1 MKKKSILWMSMLLLL
16 LTACSNDDESAN
28 TSSSTNPIGYWMST
42 SENAMGLHGLIF
54 SADGEIL
61 SWQYRTNPEPGQD
74 NYVEYHWG
82 YFWLD
87 DTGALDISTRPR
99 DSEPNPDE
107 MYYKIQSLTNDCLV
121 IRSWGGFAGI
131 PLEKGIDT
139 VYHRMPGKFT
149 DTRIPS
155 SYPFPHRSTN
165 MRPISLSATN
175 RYLCDSIGML
185 L

>member
-16 LTACSNDDESAN
+16 FTACSNDDESAN

-42 SENAMGLHGLIF
+42 SENAMGLSGLIF

-61 SWQYRTNPEPGQD
+61 SWQYRTNPEPRQD

-131 PLEKGIDT
+131 PLAKGTDT
-139 VYHRMPGKFT
+139 IYHRMPGKFT
-149 DTRIPS
+149 E
-155 SYPFPHRSTN
+155 N
-165 MRPISLSATN
+165 GN
-175 RYLCDSIGML
+175 
-185 L
+185 

>member
-1 MKKKSILWMSMLLLL
+1 MLLLL
-16 LTACSNDDESAN
+16 FTACSNDDESAN

-42 SENAMGLHGLIF
+42 SENAMGLSGLIF

-131 PLEKGIDT
+131 PLEKGKCQANSPK
-139 VYHRMPGKFT
+139 M
-149 DTRIPS
+149 
-155 SYPFPHRSTN
+155 
-165 MRPISLSATN
+165 ATN
-175 RYLCDSIGML
+175 VPSFPRRFHPCPCPVLYSFL
-185 L
+185 LLTSE

>member
-16 LTACSNDDESAN
+16 FTACSNDDESAN

-42 SENAMGLHGLIF
+42 SENAMGLSGLIF

-131 PLEKGIDT
+131 PLEKGTDT

-149 DTRIPS
+149 ENGS
-155 SYPFPHRSTN
+155 
-165 MRPISLSATN
+165 
-175 RYLCDSIGML
+175 
-185 L
+185 